1 MSNKTLKIFLAPSE
15 IAGTMERLQ
24 NAFNGMGIKSDF
36 FCLSEYKFSDS
47 SKPMSRRLKNYWK
60 YRDYAKR
67 DKNNIVI
74 KCLLGL
80 IAEFD
85 ILSLYIY
92 SLFNYDAYIYIF
104 GHGLFSAG
112 QILRYIQGAE
122 FFILK
127 VLKKKVLMLLCGSDS
142 RAPYC
147 DGSLCDSYSKES
159 CANESG
165 VNVKRLYKETV
176 KQKKKIKMLEKYTI
190 MVDNPASSHF
200 HTKPYINFGCIG
212 IPIDAKE
219 IVERAKREDG
229 RVILLHA
236 PSVMKSKGTK
246 TIRKVVSEIK
256 EMGLPIEYIEVSGVP
271 HSVVLEKIAQSDIV
285 IDQVYS
291 DTPMAGLAAEAAVN
305 GVPVVVS
312 GYYANY
318 YDAVWSKP
326 VPPSCFCNP
335 SELKERLIWLIHNK
349 AEREKLGQDAK
360 NFVINN
366 WMSEQ
371 YAQRYIDII
380 QGNYPEQW
388 IFRPEDN
395 RYIWGWGIHKAE
407 VIQNIVSLVD
417 KYGMKS
423 LRLSVNSRLYKEYYK
438 LYCEHCNHR
447 R

>member
-1 MSNKTLKIFLAPSE
+1 MRKKEKLKILMAPGE
-15 IAGTMERLQ
+15 IAGTMGRLQ
-24 NAFNGMGIKSDF
+24 NAFEGMGIKCDF

-47 SKPMSRRLKNYWK
+47 SKPQSKRLKNYWK
-60 YRDYAKR
+60 YREYAKR

-92 SLFNYDAYIYIF
+92 SLFNYDIYIYIF

-112 QILRYIQGAE
+112 QILRYIPEVE

-147 DGSLCDSYSKES
+147 DGSLCDFYFKES

-176 KQKKKIKMLEKYTI
+176 KQKKKIKMLEKYAI
-190 MVDNPASSHF
+190 LIDNPASSHF
-200 HTKPYINFGCIG
+200 HSKPYINFSCIG
-212 IPIDAKE
+212 IPIDATE
-219 IVERAKREDG
+219 VVNHTKREDG
-229 RVILLHA
+229 RVVLLHA
-236 PSVMKSKGTK
+236 PSVMKSKGTEI
-246 TIRKVVSEIK
+246 IRKVISEIK

-285 IDQVYS
+285 VDQVYS

-305 GVPVVVS
+305 GVPAVVG
-312 GYYANY
+312 GYYAKY
-318 YDAVWSKP
+318 YDAVWGRP
-326 VPPSCFCNP
+326 IPPSCFCDP
-335 SELKERLIWLIHNK
+335 SDLKERLIWLIQNK

-360 NFVINN
+360 NFVMNN

-371 YAQRYIDII
+371 YAQRYIDIV
-380 QGNYPEQW
+380 QDNYPKEW
-388 IFRPEDN
+388 IFKPEDN
-395 RYIWGWGIHKAE
+395 GYIWGGGINKE
-407 VIQNIVSLVD
+407 EMIQNVVSLVD

-423 LRLSVNSRLYKEYYK
+423 LCLPVDSRLYKEYYK

-447 R
+447 